1 MATRDSVDVTCFNES
16 ALDAQTDGDFECHA
30 IGAGDRTRASMPRPP
45 SGDGRC
51 ANARA
56 VARAAGVHL
65 APR

>member
-16 ALDAQTDGDFECHA
+16 ALDAQTDGDFERHA
-30 IGAGDRTRASMPRPP
+30 FGAGDRTRASRPCPP
-45 SGDGRC
+45 SGVAHC